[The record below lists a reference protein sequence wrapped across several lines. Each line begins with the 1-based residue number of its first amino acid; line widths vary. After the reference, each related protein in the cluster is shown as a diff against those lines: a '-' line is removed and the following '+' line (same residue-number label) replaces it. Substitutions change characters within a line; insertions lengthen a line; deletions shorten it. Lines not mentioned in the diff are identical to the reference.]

1 MGGEWILQLNR
12 GGIVGRIT
20 KIVASLFVCSS
31 LLLGVGC
38 ASVSGS
44 KPGAKVVANPL
55 QVITPVEPSF
65 YKSCD
70 GKLAVDGPTVIG
82 SRGQGLNVAT
92 SVHRIFLAM
101 GIPTEVTVAELGAR
115 RPYDV
120 QSQVQIAFPLG
131 LRPHEQT
138 QVKRVLVLLRPRVMR

>member
-1 MGGEWILQLNR
+1 MGQ
-12 GGIVGRIT
+12 IT

-31 LLLGVGC
+31 LILGVGC
-38 ASVSGS
+38 ASVSGPQS
-44 KPGAKVVANPL
+44 GSQMVANPL

-70 GKLAVDGPTVIG
+70 GRLAVDGPTVIG

-120 QSQVQIAFPLG
+120 QSQVQITFPDG
-131 LRPHEQT
+131 LRPYEQT
-138 QVKRVLVLLRPRVMR
+138 QVKRVLVLLRPRVQ